1 MTAYLNINYPMS
13 GQLSSQH
20 LSSGVKG
27 TTLSPSFMND
37 QALVYRDDANS
48 ICDFRSSNTEISSVA
63 SSPSSS
69 NDQFSK
75 MDIRRLKNRESAA
88 RSRQKIKD
96 KLAYLEKSKV
106 RLEER
111 NDSLINEKFLLM
123 NEIESLENKVIS
135 ISLENSI
142 QMKGSLSPVSDSDSG
157 CEKESDILEI

>member
-20 LSSGVKG
+20 LPSGVKG

-37 QALVYRDDANS
+37 QALIYRDDANS